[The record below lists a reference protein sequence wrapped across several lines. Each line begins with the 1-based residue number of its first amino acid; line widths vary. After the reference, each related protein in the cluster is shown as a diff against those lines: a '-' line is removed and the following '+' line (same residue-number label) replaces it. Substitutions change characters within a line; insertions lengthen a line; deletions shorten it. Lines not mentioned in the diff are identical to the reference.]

1 MAYKMRSVYSK
12 IWEDNW
18 FSTQLNPLDR
28 YLFLYLLTNQSSTL
42 CGIYEIPIKRI
53 SSDTGLDAKDI
64 EDVYFPR
71 MSKKITY
78 YKGWICIH
86 NWSRYHSE
94 GSPKLQIGIKND
106 LKAVPKDI
114 MDFFGDKIKGID
126 TLSPL
131 ALALALA
138 PALALIEAQAPHTYK
153 FKEPSKEEV
162 LEYCKE
168 RGNTVNA
175 SKFVDFYASKGWLV
189 GKSRMKDWKASVR
202 TWEEKETKT
211 LANVL
216 HTSQKG
222 TYTKLLNDRAKINSS
237 LKPES
242 VMQ

>member
-18 FSTQLNPLDR
+18 FSAKLNPLDR

-53 SSDTGLDAKDI
+53 ASDTGLDSRDL
-64 EDVYFPR
+64 EEVYFPR
-71 MSKKITY
+71 LKDKMTY
-78 YKGWICIH
+78 YEGWIYIH
-86 NWSRYHSE
+86 NWSKYHSE
-94 GSPKLQIGIKND
+94 GSPKLQQGIKND
-106 LKAVPKDI
+106 LKAVPRDI
-114 MDFFGDKIKGID
+114 MEYFNKRIKGMD

-131 ALALALA
+131 ALALA
-138 PALALIEAQAPHTYK
+138 PALALVEAQAPHTHK

-202 TWEEKETKT
+202 TWEEKDTKQ

-222 TYTKLLNDRAKINSS
+222 TYARLLTERSKNNSS